1 MQAKE
6 LSERLKGCPLYLVG
20 VGPKKTAV
28 GRVLA
33 RRLTQYRCY
42 DVGTLMCA
50 TYKAL
55 SGSDDDVTL
64 AQLLGSEPVADLE
77 QLGAAVLQE
86 VQPYTRSVFVSW
98 DGAARR
104 SDYMVMQQ
112 GIVVN
117 IEQPGDHGYG
127 SALQSDDGAAT
138 LESWRAAHKKQADVT
153 VALSPEA
160 AADDAAYQ
168 VGPARTACF
177 VCGALSPA
185 PASAR

>member
-1 MQAKE
+1 MRTQAKE
-6 LSERLKGCPLYLVG
+6 LTERLKGCPLYLVG

-42 DVGTLMCA
+42 DVGTLMCS

-55 SGSDDDVTL
+55 SGSEEEITL
-64 AQLLGSEPVADLE
+64 TQLLGAEPVADLE

-117 IEQPGDHGYG
+117 IEQPDDPDY
-127 SALQSDDGAAT
+127 SAALQVDDGAAI
-138 LESWRAAHKKQADVT
+138 LDSWRAAHKEQADVT
-153 VALSPEA
+153 VTLSPEA

-168 VGPARTACF
+168 V
-177 VCGALSPA
+177 V
-185 PASAR
+185 SAQPLPSA